1 MGMDAITNVAATYQ
15 QAAPAPKP
23 SQTESVQTAESSV
36 AQQTAVAPQQ
46 SIQSMQQ
53 QAGMSNQDG
62 QQGQGQNQ
70 AQNQKQPTNEEIRS
84 AITSANKRA
93 HFGNTSA
100 EFSYHEKTKR
110 ISVKIFDKDTNEVIR
125 EIPPEE
131 TLDMIAKMYELAGIM
146 IDEKR

>member
-1 MGMDAITNVAATYQ
+1 MGMDAVNNSMAASYQ
-15 QAAPAPKP
+15 PSVPKP
-23 SQTESVQTAESSV
+23 VQVDSYQYVDPYV
-36 AQQTAVAPQQ
+36 AQTAVAPQEA
-46 SIQSMQQ
+46 IQPMQQ
-53 QAGMSNQDG
+53 QSGTGQQDG
-62 QQGQGQNQ
+62 QQPRG
-70 AQNQKQPTNEEIRS
+70 QKQPTHDEIKA
-84 AITSANKRA
+84 AIHSANKRA

-100 EFSYHEKTKR
+100 QFSYHEKTKR

>member
-1 MGMDAITNVAATYQ
+1 MGMEVNSTIAASYQ
-15 QAAPAPKP
+15 QPAPKP
-23 SQTESVQTAESSV
+23 VAPVQTESYVPVDAGTIPV
-36 AQQTAVAPQQ
+36 QQTVQP
-46 SIQSMQQ
+46 MQQ
-53 QAGMSNQDG
+53 TGTGQQDG
-62 QQGQGQNQ
+62 QQGQTQGR
-70 AQNQKQPTNEEIRS
+70 QPTKDEIKS
-84 AITSANKRA
+84 AISHANKHA

-100 EFSYHEKTKR
+100 QFSYHEKTKR

>member
-1 MGMDAITNVAATYQ
+1 MGMEVNSTIAASYQ
-15 QAAPAPKP
+15 QQAPKP
-23 SQTESVQTAESSV
+23 VAPVQTDNVMPVDTGVTA
-36 AQQTAVAPQQ
+36 APPQQTVQP
-46 SIQSMQQ
+46 MQQ
-53 QAGMSNQDG
+53 QAGTNQQDG
-62 QQGQGQNQ
+62 QQGQGQR
-70 AQNQKQPTNEEIRS
+70 QPTKDEIKS
-84 AITSANKRA
+84 AISHANKHA

-100 EFSYHEKTKR
+100 QFSYHEKTKR

>member
-1 MGMDAITNVAATYQ
+1 MGMEVNSTIAASYQ
-15 QAAPAPKP
+15 QQAPKP
-23 SQTESVQTAESSV
+23 VAPVQIESVQSIDGTVMAV
-36 AQQTAVAPQQ
+36 PVQQTVQP
-46 SIQSMQQ
+46 MQQ
-53 QAGMSNQDG
+53 TGTGQLDG
-62 QQGQGQNQ
+62 QQGQSQGR
-70 AQNQKQPTNEEIRS
+70 QPTKDEIKS
-84 AITSANKRA
+84 AISHANKHA

-100 EFSYHEKTKR
+100 QFSYHEKTKR

>member
-1 MGMDAITNVAATYQ
+1 MGMEVNSTIAASYQ
-15 QAAPAPKP
+15 QQAPKP
-23 SQTESVQTAESSV
+23 VAPVQTDNVMPVDTGVTAV
-36 AQQTAVAPQQ
+36 PPQQTVQP
-46 SIQSMQQ
+46 MQQ
-53 QAGMSNQDG
+53 QAGTDQQDG
-62 QQGQGQNQ
+62 QQNQGQR
-70 AQNQKQPTNEEIRS
+70 QPTQDEIKS
-84 AITSANKRA
+84 AISHANKHA

-100 EFSYHEKTKR
+100 QFSYHEKTKR

>member
-1 MGMDAITNVAATYQ
+1 MGMEVNSTIAASYQ
-15 QAAPAPKP
+15 QTAPKP
-23 SQTESVQTAESSV
+23 AAPVQTEAVQTADAGV
-36 AQQTAVAPQQ
+36 QTAVAPQQ
-46 SIQSMQQ
+46 SVQALQQ
-53 QAGMSNQDG
+53 QSGTNQQDG
-62 QQGQGQNQ
+62 QQGQNQGQR
-70 AQNQKQPTNEEIRS
+70 QPTQDEIKS
-84 AITSANKRA
+84 AISHANKHA

-100 EFSYHEKTKR
+100 QFSYHEKTKR

>member
-1 MGMDAITNVAATYQ
+1 MGMEVNSTIAASYQ
-15 QAAPAPKP
+15 QPAPKP
-23 SQTESVQTAESSV
+23 VAPVQTESVQPVDATGAAV
-36 AQQTAVAPQQ
+36 PVQQTILPTQQ
-46 SIQSMQQ
+46 TGTGQ
-53 QAGMSNQDG
+53 QDG
-62 QQGQGQNQ
+62 QQGQSQGR
-70 AQNQKQPTNEEIRS
+70 QPTKDEIKS
-84 AITSANKRA
+84 AISHANKHA

-100 EFSYHEKTKR
+100 QFSYHEKTKR

>member
-1 MGMDAITNVAATYQ
+1 MGMEVNSTIAASYQ
-15 QAAPAPKP
+15 QQAPKP
-23 SQTESVQTAESSV
+23 VAPVQTENIQPADTGVTA
-36 AQQTAVAPQQ
+36 APPQQTVQP
-46 SIQSMQQ
+46 MQQ
-53 QAGMSNQDG
+53 QAGTNQQDG
-62 QQGQGQNQ
+62 QQGQGQR
-70 AQNQKQPTNEEIRS
+70 QPTQDEIKS
-84 AITSANKRA
+84 AISHANKHA

-100 EFSYHEKTKR
+100 QFSYHEKTKR

>member
-1 MGMDAITNVAATYQ
+1 MGMEVNSTIAASYQ
-15 QAAPAPKP
+15 QPAPKP
-23 SQTESVQTAESSV
+23 VAPVQTEVIMPVDGASIPV
-36 AQQTAVAPQQ
+36 QQTVLPTQQ
-46 SIQSMQQ
+46 TGTGQ
-53 QAGMSNQDG
+53 QDG
-62 QQGQGQNQ
+62 QQGQNQ
-70 AQNQKQPTNEEIRS
+70 GRQPTKDEIKS
-84 AITSANKRA
+84 AISHANKHA

-100 EFSYHEKTKR
+100 QFSYHEKTKR

>member
-1 MGMDAITNVAATYQ
+1 MPVDGASIPV
-15 QAAPAPKP
+15 
-23 SQTESVQTAESSV
+23 
-36 AQQTAVAPQQ
+36 QQTVLPTQQ
-46 SIQSMQQ
+46 TGTGQ
-53 QAGMSNQDG
+53 QDG
-62 QQGQGQNQ
+62 QQGQNQ
-70 AQNQKQPTNEEIRS
+70 GRQPTKDEIKS
-84 AITSANKRA
+84 AISHANKHA

-100 EFSYHEKTKR
+100 QFSYHEKTKR

>member
-1 MGMDAITNVAATYQ
+1 MGMEVNSTIAASYQ
-15 QAAPAPKP
+15 QPAPKP
-23 SQTESVQTAESSV
+23 VAPVQSDGFVPVDAGTIPV
-36 AQQTAVAPQQ
+36 QQTVLPTQQ
-46 SIQSMQQ
+46 TGTGQ
-53 QAGMSNQDG
+53 QDG
-62 QQGQGQNQ
+62 QQGQTQGR
-70 AQNQKQPTNEEIRS
+70 QPTKDEIKS
-84 AITSANKRA
+84 AISHANKHA

-100 EFSYHEKTKR
+100 QFSYHEKTKR

>member
-1 MGMDAITNVAATYQ
+1 MGMDAITNIAATFQ
-15 QAAPAPKP
+15 QPTPKP
-23 SQTESVQTAESSV
+23 VQTDSFQPVDAGV

-46 SIQSMQQ
+46 AVQALQQ
-53 QAGMSNQDG
+53 QAGTGNQDG
-62 QQGQGQNQ
+62 QQPQG
-70 AQNQKQPTNEEIRS
+70 QKQPTHEEIKT
-84 AITSANKRA
+84 AITHANRRA

-100 EFSYHEKTKR
+100 QFSYHEKTKR
-110 ISVKIFDKDTNEVIR
+110 ISVKILDKDTNEVIR

>member
-1 MGMDAITNVAATYQ
+1 MGMEVNSTIAASYQ
-15 QAAPAPKP
+15 QQAPKP
-23 SQTESVQTAESSV
+23 VAPVQTESVQPIDAAGAAV
-36 AQQTAVAPQQ
+36 PVQQTVLPT
-46 SIQSMQQ
+46 Q
-53 QAGMSNQDG
+53 QAGTGQQDG
-62 QQGQGQNQ
+62 QQGQNQ
-70 AQNQKQPTNEEIRS
+70 GRQPTKDEIKS
-84 AITSANKRA
+84 AISHANKHA

-100 EFSYHEKTKR
+100 QFSYHEKTKR

>member
-1 MGMDAITNVAATYQ
+1 MEVNSTIAASYQ
-15 QAAPAPKP
+15 QTAPKQAAPV
-23 SQTESVQTAESSV
+23 QTDTVQTADAGV
-36 AQQTAVAPQQ
+36 QRAVAPQQ
-46 SIQSMQQ
+46 SVQALQQ
-53 QAGMSNQDG
+53 QSGTNQQDG
-62 QQGQGQNQ
+62 QQGQNQGQR
-70 AQNQKQPTNEEIRS
+70 QPTQDEIKS
-84 AITSANKRA
+84 AISHANKHA

-100 EFSYHEKTKR
+100 QFSYHEKTKR